1 MLGITRSQFYTRAA
15 QRYLD
20 ELDAESLAR
29 RIDEAI
35 DMIGADESS
44 TLASAAGRRR
54 LEQGGEDDW

>member
-1 MLGITRSQFYTRAA
+1 MLGITRSQFYSRAA

-35 DMIGADESS
+35 DMIGADRSG

-54 LEQGGEDDW
+54 LERAGEDDW

>member
-1 MLGITRSQFYTRAA
+1 MLGITRSQFYSRAA

-35 DMIGADESS
+35 DMIGADRSG
-44 TLASAAGRRR
+44 TLANGPVSQR
-54 LEQGGEDDW
+54 